1 MGSIV
6 FEEDFRTS
14 DGSNACD
21 DLDMLKVLC
30 CVVLCCVVFGEMFL

>member
-21 DLDMLKVLC
+21 DLDMLKVLYSVRC
-30 CVVLCCVVFGEMFL
+30 FCDVRISR